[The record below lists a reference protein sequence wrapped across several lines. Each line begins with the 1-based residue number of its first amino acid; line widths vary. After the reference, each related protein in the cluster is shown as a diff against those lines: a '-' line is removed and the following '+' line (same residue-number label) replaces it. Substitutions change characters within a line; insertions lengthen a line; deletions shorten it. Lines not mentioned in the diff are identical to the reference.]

1 MFAFLHNLST
11 DEVLYVR
18 RGVVC
23 AGEGVRVSVLGDL
36 LLAHPSSGV
45 VGRRVVN
52 GGREQVSD
60 ATQRSSGLLFMQK
73 AVSGPKNARKQTGI
87 RTTPDGV
94 Q

>member
-18 RGVVC
+18 RRVVR
-23 AGEGVRVSVLGDL
+23 AGEGARVSVLGDL
-36 LLAHPSSGV
+36 FLAHPRSGV
-45 VGRRVVN
+45 VGRTVVN
-52 GGREQVSD
+52 GREQVSD